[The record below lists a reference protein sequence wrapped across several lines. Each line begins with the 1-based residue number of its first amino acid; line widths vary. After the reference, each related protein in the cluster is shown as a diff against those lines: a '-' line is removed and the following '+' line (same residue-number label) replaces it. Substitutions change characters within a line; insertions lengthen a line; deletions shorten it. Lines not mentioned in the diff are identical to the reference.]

1 MCVKDEQKKSQGM
14 KLSQKKQMTGV
25 DPWEYIS

>member
-1 MCVKDEQKKSQGM
+1 MCVKDEQSQGM

-25 DPWEYIS
+25 DLWEYIS